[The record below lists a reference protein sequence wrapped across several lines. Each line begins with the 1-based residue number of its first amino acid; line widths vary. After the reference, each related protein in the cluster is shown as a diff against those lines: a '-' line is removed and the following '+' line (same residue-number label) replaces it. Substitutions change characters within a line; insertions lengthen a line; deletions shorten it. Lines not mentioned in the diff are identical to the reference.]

1 MSSPRTAPPHDAIAD
16 AFLPIYDV
24 SDAVAVVVE
33 ADVDTTWRALLGADL
48 IEVGRRKPLVGI
60 LGGLRALPDIASQIL
75 HGERPSAP
83 PQPLT
88 LHAMTRLPLGDGG
101 WTLLGEQ
108 PGTEIALGLV
118 GKFWRPVI
126 EYVAVDAAGFVDF
139 AEPGYGKTIYS
150 LSTRA
155 LDERRTLL
163 SGLMRTAT
171 TDEHARRWFKR
182 YWTFGVG
189 SGAHVL
195 VAGLIDIVREDA
207 ESAGASPQPGS

>member
-1 MSSPRTAPPHDAIAD
+1 MSSLWTETSHDALAD
-16 AFLPIYDV
+16 AFLPTYDV

-33 ADVDTTWRALLGADL
+33 ADVDTTWQALLRADL

-88 LHAMTRLPLGDGG
+88 LHEITRLPLGDGG

-108 PGTEIALGLV
+108 PGAEIALGLV

-126 EYVAVDAAGFVDF
+126 EFVAVDAADFADF
-139 AEPGYGKTIYS
+139 AEPGYAKTVYA
-150 LSTRA
+150 LSIACARSTAARCCRA
-155 LDERRTLL
+155 
-163 SGLMRTAT
+163 
-171 TDEHARRWFKR
+171 
-182 YWTFGVG
+182 
-189 SGAHVL
+189 
-195 VAGLIDIVREDA
+195 
-207 ESAGASPQPGS
+207 